1 MYSAM
6 GESHLLAVMKVVMM
20 MLSFPAGF
28 SPGPGHGLIDTTT
41 LPSFASTS
49 HP

>member
-1 MYSAM
+1 MHSAM

-28 SPGPGHGLIDTTT
+28 SPGPGHGLTDTT

-49 HP
+49 LP